1 MPEANTVSGSE
12 GHMVVGSTEIL
23 VTKWDL
29 ERDPTLAERTNAT
42 SGGWMTR
49 GLVKKSAKFNV
60 DYLWDSTATPE
71 DHTLDQGDAVTAK
84 FRIGSSSL
92 GYMNVSCIVG
102 NCRLTGCTQEGLVT
116 GSAELFVNAAL
127 PDPSA
132 YS

>member
-12 GHMVVGSTEIL
+12 GKIVVATVEIL

-49 GLVKKSAKFNV
+49 GLVKKSAKFAV

-71 DHTLDQGDAVTAK
+71 DNSLDQGDTVTAK
-84 FRIGSSSL
+84 FRIGNSTK
-92 GYMNVSCIVG
+92 GYMAVPCIVG
-102 NCRLTGCTQEGLVT
+102 NCRLTGCTQDGLVT
-116 GSAELFVNAAL
+116 GSAELFVNGVL
-127 PDPSA
+127 PDPTT